1 MRYRYVLLL
10 ALILT
15 SAGCKMLFGPDKTGE
30 FRLSSE
36 KYLAE
41 SYYLF
46 GYSYEDSEFYR
57 YPFEKDPHPDII
69 NEGTRVLD
77 GQETIELSS
86 FNTPGQTNGF
96 ALVGELSNLNDARD
110 FYNEYNTV
118 EEGLQFSVE
127 GGIVEAYQVWVQL
140 TSAGNYV
147 KLLVKEVNSLEG
159 RKETNTVRPIWIIH
173 TSPMGQRIFPINLP
187 SFFLY

>member
-36 KYLAE
+36 KSGTE
-41 SYYLF
+41 VYYLF

-57 YPFEKDPHPDII
+57 FPYEKDPYPDII
-69 NEGTRVLD
+69 NEGHRVLD
-77 GQETIELSS
+77 GDETIELPG
-86 FNTPGQTNGF
+86 FNTPGQKNGF
-96 ALVGELSNLNDARD
+96 ALVGEFANLDDARD
-110 FYNEYNTV
+110 FYNGYNTV
-118 EEGLQFSVE
+118 EEGLQYSVVSD
-127 GGIVEAYQVWVQL
+127 IVEAYQVWGQQ

-147 KLLVKEVNSLEG
+147 KLLVKEAASLEG
-159 RKETNTVRPIWIIH
+159 EAGNKYSEVLLDYTYQPNGSRDF
-173 TSPMGQRIFPINLP
+173 SD
-187 SFFLY
+187 

>member
-1 MRYRYVLLL
+1 MRYGYVLLL

-15 SAGCKMLFGPDKTGE
+15 SAGCKMLLGPDKTGA

-36 KYLAE
+36 KYLDQT
-41 SYYLF
+41 YYLF

-57 YPFEKDPHPDII
+57 YPYDQDPTPDII
-69 NEGTRVLD
+69 NEGTRVID

-86 FNTPGQTNGF
+86 FNTPGETNGF
-96 ALVGELSNLNDARD
+96 ALVGEFSNQNDARD
-110 FYNEYNTV
+110 FYNNYNTV
-118 EEGLQFSVE
+118 EQGLQFTVE
-127 GGIVEAYQVWVQL
+127 SSIVEAFQVWVQL

-159 RKETNTVRPIWIIH
+159 EEGNKYSEAHLDYTYQPNGSRDFSN
-173 TSPMGQRIFPINLP
+173 
-187 SFFLY
+187 

>member
-110 FYNEYNTV
+110 FYNEY
-118 EEGLQFSVE
+118 
-127 GGIVEAYQVWVQL
+127 
-140 TSAGNYV
+140 
-147 KLLVKEVNSLEG
+147 
-159 RKETNTVRPIWIIH
+159 
-173 TSPMGQRIFPINLP
+173 
-187 SFFLY
+187 

>member
-36 KYLAE
+36 KSGTE
-41 SYYLF
+41 VYYLF

-57 YPFEKDPHPDII
+57 FPYEKDPYPDII
-69 NEGTRVLD
+69 NEGHRVLD
-77 GQETIELSS
+77 GDETIELPG
-86 FNTPGQTNGF
+86 FNTPGQVNGF
-96 ALVGELSNLNDARD
+96 ALVGEFENLDDARD
-110 FYNEYNTV
+110 FYNGYSTV
-118 EEGLQFSVE
+118 EEGLQYSVVSD
-127 GGIVEAYQVWVQL
+127 IVEAYQVWVQQ

-147 KLLVKEVNSLEG
+147 KLLVKEVASLEG
-159 RKETNTVRPIWIIH
+159 EAGNKYSEVLLDYTYQPNGSRD
-173 TSPMGQRIFPINLP
+173 FPD
-187 SFFLY
+187 

>member
-15 SAGCKMLFGPDKTGE
+15 SAGCKMLRGPDKTGE

-96 ALVGELSNLNDARD
+96 SLVGEFSNLNDARD
-110 FYNEYNTV
+110 FYNDYTTV
-118 EEGLQFSVE
+118 EEGLQFSVDSD
-127 GGIVEAYQVWVQL
+127 IVEAYQVWVQL
-140 TSAGNYV
+140 TAAGNYV

-159 RKETNTVRPIWIIH
+159 EEGNKYSEAHLDYTYQPNGSRD
-173 TSPMGQRIFPINLP
+173 FPN
-187 SFFLY
+187 

>member
-15 SAGCKMLFGPDKTGE
+15 SAGCKMFGPDKTGE

-36 KYLAE
+36 KFLAD

-57 YPFEKDPHPDII
+57 FPFEKDPSPDII
-69 NEGTRVLD
+69 NEGTRVLQGD
-77 GQETIELSS
+77 ETIELSS

-96 ALVGELSNLNDARD
+96 ALVGEFSNLDDAKD
-110 FYNEYNTV
+110 FYKDYKRV
-118 EEGLQFSVE
+118 EDGLQFAVE
-127 GGIVEAYQVWVQL
+127 SSIVEAYQVWVQQ
-140 TSAGNYV
+140 TSVGNYV
-147 KLLVKEVNSLEG
+147 KLLVKEVASLEG
-159 RKETNTVRPIWIIH
+159 EEGNKYSEALLKYTYQPNGSRD
-173 TSPMGQRIFPINLP
+173 FPD
-187 SFFLY
+187 

>member
-36 KYLAE
+36 KFGTETYH
-41 SYYLF
+41 LF

-57 YPFEKDPHPDII
+57 FPYEKDPIPDII
-69 NEGTRVLD
+69 NEGHRVLD
-77 GQETIELSS
+77 GDETIELPG
-86 FNTPGQTNGF
+86 FNTPGRMNGF
-96 ALVGELSNLNDARD
+96 ALVGEFENLDDARD
-110 FYNEYNTV
+110 FYNGYLTV
-118 EEGLQFSVE
+118 EEGLQFSVVSD
-127 GGIVEAYQVWVQL
+127 IVEAYQVWVQQ

-147 KLLVKEVNSLEG
+147 KLLVKEAASLEG
-159 RKETNTVRPIWIIH
+159 EAGNKYSEMLLDYTYQPNGSRD
-173 TSPMGQRIFPINLP
+173 FPD
-187 SFFLY
+187 